1 MRKSKGTVVFG
12 FLLGSV
18 TGFLLRPS
26 VPVVGQLPLE
36 TVLTRGSELKGFE
49 TMLVPYA
56 ETSFNYVLAGAIV
69 GACLFWF
76 FSKK

>member
-1 MRKSKGTVVFG
+1 MRKSKGNVVFG

-26 VPVVGQLPLE
+26 VQVVGQLPLE

-49 TMLVPYA
+49 TMLIPYA
-56 ETSFNYVLAGAIV
+56 GTSFNYVLAGAIM

-76 FSKK
+76 VSKK

>member
-1 MRKSKGTVVFG
+1 MGNSEGNAVIG
-12 FLLGSV
+12 LILGSI

-36 TVLTRGSELKGFE
+36 TVLTRGSELKGFDA
-49 TMLVPYA
+49 MLIPYA
-56 ETSFNYVLAGAIV
+56 ETSFNYILVGAII

>member
-1 MRKSKGTVVFG
+1 MTKSKGNVVFG

-18 TGFLLRPS
+18 TGYLLRPS
-26 VPVVGQLPLE
+26 VPVVGQLPLK
-36 TVLTRGSELKGFE
+36 TVITRGTELKGFE

-56 ETSFNYVLAGAIV
+56 ETSFNYILAGAIM